1 MALPPPSAARKPL
14 HRRAIEIEAFQR
26 DDGLFDLEARL
37 TDVKTRPIELIRG
50 TLEPGEAIHD
60 MTLRITIDAE
70 FTVVAVQ
77 ASSDAVPVPGAC
89 DAIASAYSQ
98 MVGLNL
104 LRGFRRAVKARLGGT
119 RGCTHLTELTGV
131 LPTAALQSVPHDI
144 RRTDAADPSLPPF
157 FIGQCHAYDR
167 GGEVVRR
174 HYPQWFVQAN

>member
-37 TDVKTRPIELIRG
+37 VDVKTYPIELIG
-50 TLEPGEAIHD
+50 GPLGAGEPIHD

-89 DAIASAYSQ
+89 DTVSGAYEQ

-104 LRGFRRAVKARLGGT
+104 LRGFRRAVKARVGGT
-119 RGCTHLTELTGV
+119 RGCTHLTELSGV
-131 LPTAALQSVPHDI
+131 LPTAALQSVPHLV
-144 RRTDAADPSLPPF
+144 RPAGTDDPSQPPF

-167 GGEVVRR
+167 GGEVVRQ
-174 HYPQWFVQAN
+174 HYPKWFVQAN

>member
-37 TDVKTRPIELIRG
+37 TDAKTYPIELIRG
-50 TLEPGEAIHD
+50 PLGAGEPIHD
-60 MTLRITIDAE
+60 MTLRITIDAAL
-70 FTVVAVQ
+70 TVVAVQ
-77 ASSDAVPVPGAC
+77 ACSDAVPVPGSC
-89 DAIASAYSQ
+89 DAVNGAYGQ

-104 LRGFRRAVKARLGGT
+104 LSGFRRAVKARLGGT

-131 LPTAALQSVPHDI
+131 LPTAALQAIGHVVRHAGSD
-144 RRTDAADPSLPPF
+144 DPSLPPF
-157 FIGQCHAYDR
+157 FIGQCHTYDR
-167 GGEVVRR
+167 AGEVVRQ

>member
-89 DAIASAYSQ
+89 DVIASAYSQ
-98 MVGLNL
+98 MIGLNL
-104 LRGFRRAVKARLGGT
+104 LRGFRQAVKARLGGI

-144 RRTDAADPSLPPF
+144 RRTGAPDPSLPPF
-157 FIGQCHAYDR
+157 FIGQCYAYDR